1 MEANILI
8 SSSGT
13 AQDDHLDERLLRR
26 WPSCKGLG
34 NGGRYCYYRLICIG
48 KNKWFLQRMSLL
60 EAGNPFFLQITL
72 PFSQSASWQPSL
84 YKHLL
89 SFVELNNN
97 LGMRLALNPTIFR
110 ICFEIFKGFYEI
122 HIIQSILWK
131 YIFVLPTFKQLK
143 RIRGLLKI
151 LDNRT

>member
-1 MEANILI
+1 MV
-8 SSSGT
+8 SSKDAIVRSR
-13 AQDDHLDERLLRR
+13 QPLL
-26 WPSCKGLG
+26 STD
-34 NGGRYCYYRLICIG
+34 YCAL
-48 KNKWFLQRMSLL
+48 
-60 EAGNPFFLQITL
+60 
-72 PFSQSASWQPSL
+72 QSASVGSPVSA
-84 YKHLL
+84 YRSSDHLL